1 MQVCYNDNV
10 NYCRFMHI
18 TNKYGQKGCL
28 FQTSFFYTYF
38 HVIRK
43 EELTDA
49 AKLGAGA
56 SRVFIHI
63 KTEKGEFIP
72 TRLQRFKSPAFYQNM
87 TKHAAFLLTDI
98 SISL

>member
-1 MQVCYNDNV
+1 MDFGTSQTNTVKKDVCF
-10 NYCRFMHI
+10 RHP
-18 TNKYGQKGCL
+18 
-28 FQTSFFYTYF
+28 FFIRILS
-38 HVIRK
+38 HIRK
-43 EELTDA
+43 EDLTDA
-49 AKLGAGA
+49 AKLGAGS